1 MTNSIPNQFRAAL
14 NHLLRQEGRGAQ
26 VRLSTS
32 QDIDRGYLNAIIKGR
47 KPGAEDIRARI
58 ATHFGMTYEEM
69 LALGRRI
76 QEGGAETEEGKKL
89 EVRLPKKSAKGE
101 EGVVEDSDN
110 EKRNNHLGGISKR
123 IQQVRE
129 ILESGTEHSIS
140 LSTVID
146 TYHQSIMTDSKIEVI
161 ENRLEEIGQRLE
173 QMEKVLASE
182 KSVAQ
187 RSKKKTA
194 QRIWSGN
201 HEKWDSAFRGNIKAA
216 EQIQFYEKRHS
227 GTKKEQI
234 VNCLPL

>member
-32 QDIDRGYLNAIIKGR
+32 QGIDRGYLNAIIKGR

-76 QEGGAETEEGKKL
+76 QEEGAETEERVVR
-89 EVRLPKKSAKGE
+89 EIRLPQNSAKRE
-101 EGVVEDSDN
+101 EGVAEDNEN
-110 EKRNNHLGGISKR
+110 EKRNKPLERVAQR

-146 TYHQSIMTDSKIEVI
+146 TYHQAIMTDRKFEVI
-161 ENRLEEIGQRLE
+161 ENRLEEIGRRLGKLE
-173 QMEKVLASE
+173 KLLREKVTYP
-182 KSVAQ
+182 KP
-187 RSKKKTA
+187 K
-194 QRIWSGN
+194 
-201 HEKWDSAFRGNIKAA
+201 
-216 EQIQFYEKRHS
+216 
-227 GTKKEQI
+227 
-234 VNCLPL
+234 

>member
-58 ATHFGMTYEEM
+58 ANHFGMTYEEM
-69 LALGRRI
+69 LVLGRRI
-76 QEGGAETEEGKKL
+76 QEEGAETEERVVR
-89 EVRLPKKSAKGE
+89 EIRLPQNSAKRE
-101 EGVVEDSDN
+101 EGVAEDNEN
-110 EKRNNHLGGISKR
+110 EKRNKPLERITKR

-140 LSTVID
+140 LSIVID
-146 TYHQSIMTDSKIEVI
+146 TYHQAITMNRENEVI

-194 QRIWSGN
+194 LRI
-201 HEKWDSAFRGNIKAA
+201 
-216 EQIQFYEKRHS
+216 
-227 GTKKEQI
+227 
-234 VNCLPL
+234 

>member
-14 NHLLRQEGRGAQ
+14 NHLLREEGRGAQ

-69 LALGRRI
+69 LAFGRRI
-76 QEGGAETEEGKKL
+76 QEGGVEMGEVFGR
-89 EVRLPKKSAKGE
+89 EVRVPKKSAKR
-101 EGVVEDSDN
+101 EGGVDEDNEN
-110 EKRNNHLGGISKR
+110 EKRNNPLERSSKR

-129 ILESGTEHSIS
+129 ILESETEHSIS

-146 TYHQSIMTDSKIEVI
+146 TYHQAIMTDRKIEVI
-161 ENRLEEIGQRLE
+161 GNRLEDIGRRLE
-173 QMEKVLASE
+173 QVEKVLASE
-182 KSVAQ
+182 ESVE

-194 QRIWSGN
+194 QRI
-201 HEKWDSAFRGNIKAA
+201 
-216 EQIQFYEKRHS
+216 
-227 GTKKEQI
+227 
-234 VNCLPL
+234 

>member
-14 NHLLRQEGRGAQ
+14 NHLLREEGRGAQ

-47 KPGAEDIRARI
+47 KPGAEDIRAKI

-76 QEGGAETEEGKKL
+76 QEGGAETEERVVR
-89 EVRLPKKSAKGE
+89 EVRLPKKSAKRE
-101 EGVVEDSDN
+101 EGVVEDNEN
-110 EKRNNHLGGISKR
+110 EKGNNPLERIAKR

-146 TYHQSIMTDSKIEVI
+146 TYHQAIMTDRKIEVI
-161 ENRLEEIGQRLE
+161 ENRLEEIGRRLE
-173 QMEKVLASE
+173 QMGKVLASE

-194 QRIWSGN
+194 QRI
-201 HEKWDSAFRGNIKAA
+201 
-216 EQIQFYEKRHS
+216 
-227 GTKKEQI
+227 
-234 VNCLPL
+234 